1 MNAPSLAAAFAGGLL
16 SFLSPCVLPLVP
28 IYLSFVSGESAR
40 EISGGKASRFLLASR
55 TVFFVGGFSV
65 VFVLLALLI
74 GSGARLLGAG
84 IVVSRVA
91 GIVVL
96 VLAANVLLDFI
107 PFLRAA
113 RVMPAPRNTPA
124 RNGLP
129 GPARATL
136 LGMAFAAG
144 WTPCVGPILS
154 SILLLAGTQADP
166 ARAAGLLAAYSIG
179 LALPFFLASLFLDR
193 SRAIL
198 YFFQRHA
205 RATKIASAALLALVG
220 VLMLT
225 GGLTGI
231 ASGALRAGYALAD
244 FAENGPAWIRPFAG
258 LLSRWLSFTGA

>member
-1 MNAPSLAAAFAGGLL
+1 MPSLAAAFAGGLL

-40 EISGGKASRFLLASR
+40 EIAGGRVPKALLASR
-55 TVFFVGGFSV
+55 TIFFVAGFSA
-65 VFVLLALLI
+65 VFVLLALLV

-84 IVVSRVA
+84 VVVSRVA

-96 VLAANVLLDFI
+96 VLAANVVLDFI
-107 PFLRAA
+107 PFLRAT
-113 RVMPAPRNTPA
+113 RVNTAVAPK
-124 RNGLP
+124 GIP
-129 GPARATL
+129 GPARAAL

-166 ARAAGLLAAYSIG
+166 ARAASLLAAYSIG
-179 LALPFFLASLFLDR
+179 LALPFLLASLFLDR
-193 SRAIL
+193 SRAL
-198 YFFQRHA
+198 LSFFQRHS

-220 VLMLT
+220 ALMLT
-225 GGLTGI
+225 GGLTGF

-244 FAENGPAWIRPFAG
+244 LAETGPAWIRPFAG
-258 LLSRWLSFTGA
+258 LLSRWLSFSGA